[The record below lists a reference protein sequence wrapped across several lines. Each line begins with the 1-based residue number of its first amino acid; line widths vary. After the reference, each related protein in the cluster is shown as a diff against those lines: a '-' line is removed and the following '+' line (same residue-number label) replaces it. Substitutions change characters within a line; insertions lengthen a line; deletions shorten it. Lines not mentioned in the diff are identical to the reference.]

1 MKKKI
6 NEIFLFRGKMRQRRT
21 WIAAVEFC
29 FVFFHKQMFKK
40 IFIKCIRWVQNPRK
54 MN

>member
-1 MKKKI
+1 MQKKI

-29 FVFFHKQMFKK
+29 FVFFHKQILKE
-40 IFIKCIRWVQNPRK
+40 NYL
-54 MN
+54 